1 MLIKNNK
8 KMSAQVLLDSVS
20 DSAPLKTFDRNE
32 NPKKI
37 IRIKKTSKKQSK
49 APESVNI
56 SNHIEDIIQ
65 STENDI
71 EKGVLSHIGN
81 YIEEPFE
88 IIQSYFKGQ
97 YLERLVRH
105 QIESYNNF
113 INYQIYRTIQ
123 MFNTVIV
130 HSENDYIAEKD
141 QYLLEI
147 EISFSNFKL

>member
-71 EKGVLSHIGN
+71 EINQKTKVTIDEL
-81 YIEEPFE
+81 
-88 IIQSYFKGQ
+88 
-97 YLERLVRH
+97 R
-105 QIESYNNF
+105 SYNTSWLKK
-113 INYQIYRTIQ
+113 Y
-123 MFNTVIV
+123 M
-130 HSENDYIAEKD
+130 A
-141 QYLLEI
+141 
-147 EISFSNFKL
+147 